1 MSAKTSP
8 DGRPRRSPA
17 LKLVPQDLEASTAT
31 AGPLAGSPAGV
42 PTKPAGM
49 SADASEMWDLVVSQ
63 MTTTGLLRP
72 LSGPALEVACET
84 YAQWREA
91 VRMRR
96 ERGLTSV
103 GSQGVGVGP
112 WVRVEQQAAKE
123 FRGWCAEYGI
133 TPAAERKLAV
143 ETSADDSNPYA

>member
-1 MSAKTSP
+1 MSATTSP
-8 DGRPRRSPA
+8 TGRPRRSPT
-17 LKLVPQDLEASTAT
+17 LKLVPEDHAAGP
-31 AGPLAGSPAGV
+31 AVGPLASTTAGA
-42 PTKPAGM
+42 PIKPDGL

-63 MTTTGLLRP
+63 MASTGLLRP

-84 YAQWREA
+84 FAQWREA
-91 VRMRR
+91 VRLRR
-96 ERGLTSV
+96 ERGLTAV

-112 WVRVEQQAAKE
+112 WVRIEQQAGKE

>member
-8 DGRPRRSPA
+8 DGRPRRSPS
-17 LKLVPQDLEASTAT
+17 LKLVPQDLEAGAEASR
-31 AGPLAGSPAGV
+31 PLAGSPAGV
-42 PTKPAGM
+42 PTKAEGL

-63 MTTTGLLRP
+63 MATTGLLRP

-112 WVRVEQQAAKE
+112 WVRIEQQAGKE
-123 FRGWCAEYGI
+123 FRGWAAEYGI
-133 TPAAERKLAV
+133 TPAGERKLAV

>member
-1 MSAKTSP
+1 MNAETP
-8 DGRPRRSPA
+8 PTGRPRRSPA
-17 LKLVPQDLEASTAT
+17 LKLVPQDAEASPA
-31 AGPLAGSPAGV
+31 ASSPLVGAPAGA
-42 PTKPAGM
+42 PIKPEGM
-49 SADASEMWDLVVSQ
+49 SADASELWDLVISQ
-63 MTTTGLLRP
+63 MASTGLLRP

-96 ERGLTSV
+96 ERGLTAV

-112 WVRVEQQAAKE
+112 WVRIEQQAGKE
-123 FRGWCAEYGI
+123 FRAWCAEYGI

-143 ETSADDSNPYA
+143 ESSTDASNPYA